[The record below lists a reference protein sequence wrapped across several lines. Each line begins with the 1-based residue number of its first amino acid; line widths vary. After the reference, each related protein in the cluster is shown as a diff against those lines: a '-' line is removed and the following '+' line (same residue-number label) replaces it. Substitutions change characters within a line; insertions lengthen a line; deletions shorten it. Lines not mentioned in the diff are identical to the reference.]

1 MKNIK
6 ISKKALLVIVI
17 VVFAVVLGLLI
28 RTYSQ
33 QAKERE
39 ELETSLVAQQALATK
54 LTADREDW
62 EGKLA
67 QAQSLLNTSKAKF
80 PKSVDSIEY
89 DDDLFEIA
97 DDCNLELTS
106 ISMAKPTSKKIGSVT
121 YSVAPCTL
129 QVKGN
134 VDDILDFLYAL
145 RTGDDFNLPWSASV
159 NGVKIDFGVQAL
171 ANISLNIYAY

>member
-6 ISKKALLVIVI
+6 ISKKALLVIGI
-17 VVFAVVLGLLI
+17 IVFAIVLGILI
-28 RTYSQ
+28 NTYAQ
-33 QAKERE
+33 QVKERE

-62 EGKLA
+62 EDKLA
-67 QAQSLLNTSKAKF
+67 QAQSLINTSRAKF

-97 DDCNLELTS
+97 DDCNLELTTV
-106 ISMAKPTSKKIGSVT
+106 SMSKPTSNKIGSVT
-121 YSVAPCTL
+121 YSVSSCSL

-134 VDDILDFLYAL
+134 VDDILNFLYAL
-145 RTGDDFNLPWSASV
+145 RTGDDFNLPWSAAV
-159 NGVKIDFGVQAL
+159 NSVKIDFGVQAL
-171 ANISLNIYAY
+171 ANISLSIYAY